1 MPADYFGQN
10 LRGRSFKGQDLT
22 GADFSG
28 ADIRGANFT
37 KAKLQGA
44 DFTGSKAGLKANWVI
59 LQLLV
64 ALVLSAIAVLTFIPA
79 GLQVLWTFISFQ
91 NPASTEYSWISYII
105 SLTIFSGIL
114 ASIIRQGFT
123 VETFSVIAVL
133 ISVALAIGLI
143 VDVLV
148 KIISILSIV

>member
-1 MPADYFGQN
+1 MPADYSGQN
-10 LRGRSFKGQDLT
+10 LRGRSFKGQNLE

-28 ADIRGANFT
+28 ADIRGTNFT
-37 KAKLQGA
+37 NSTLKGT

-79 GLQVLWTFISFQ
+79 GIQVLWTYISSQ
-91 NPASTEYSWISYII
+91 NPASKFSWISYII
-105 SLTIFSGIL
+105 SLAIFIGVL
-114 ASIIRQGFT
+114 ASIIRKGFT

-133 ISVALAIGLI
+133 ISLSLAIGLI
-143 VDVLV
+143 ADVLV
-148 KIISILSIV
+148 NLVPIL

>member
-1 MPADYFGQN
+1 MPQDFSGQN
-10 LRGRSFKGQDLT
+10 LQGRSFKGQNLE
-22 GADFSG
+22 GANFSG
-28 ADIRGANFT
+28 ADIQGANFT
-37 KAKLQGA
+37 NSTLKGA

-64 ALVLSAIAVLTFIPA
+64 ALVLSAIGVLTFIPA
-79 GLQVLWTFISFQ
+79 GLQVLWTYISFQ
-91 NPASTEYSWISYII
+91 NPASKFSWISYII
-105 SLTIFSGIL
+105 SLTIFIGVL

-148 KIISILSIV
+148 IVSFIP